1 MVHSWRKSAIAALI
15 LCRRTVVAQ
24 SACAQSTI
32 TVTAAGS
39 LEAALTD
46 CATVAN
52 GAKTLNH
59 SLRIDHNPYTLGD
72 DDLGYVNL
80 TGIEV
85 ILGLVELVIYAIP
98 SDDLDDVV
106 LFDIPPISTIH
117 SSTLRNVT
125 GAIRIGGV
133 IDSSD
138 TAVGSVILDLPKL
151 EFLESLYLEAQLDG
165 LDVRL
170 GPNLTVDDVRVSNT
184 RAVESR
190 LDVGRPGRFLYFNNT
205 TPKPGTAVLSSNMS
219 WAREGV
225 EMTANVGLRDILLTR
240 MEYARLLQVVGN
252 PDLETLEPGVV
263 AVQLVNV
270 TGNGP
275 KTAATFAR
283 LQSIGVVEASRE
295 PYESSRNA
303 HFGELTALNLPALE
317 ETVGPVAGLYFT
329 NNTFLGLQLPS
340 LSSVNGTLTI
350 DENQLLFDIGLPR
363 LESVA
368 ASLVVRGNP
377 QLLNFTA
384 NVLKR
389 ALSVQMR
396 GEFTNVELFSLED
409 VSGSFD
415 LAGGPSMDCSWFDDH
430 FPGTVV
436 KGRYS
441 CVGNHTH
448 PPKPRR
454 PSTST
459 PSEEVDPMPTGHA
472 RGLSIGA
479 KAGVGVGA
487 AVGAL
492 LLIGVGVWA
501 FRRRWGSAERPGG
514 PDAQGKPELD
524 GAGIPG
530 STLAEESV
538 EADGSEL
545 QVGELPTSRLG
556 DATGRSELPVPK
568 RKPVELW

>member
-1 MVHSWRKSAIAALI
+1 MVQNPRALK
-15 LCRRTVVAQ
+15 APSQ
-24 SACAQSTI
+24 SR
-32 TVTAAGS
+32 
-39 LEAALTD
+39 LLALWKPSSPS
-46 CATVAN
+46 ATVAN

-59 SLRIDHNPYTLGD
+59 TLRIDHNPYTLGD

-85 ILGLVELVIYAIP
+85 ILGSVELAIYAIP
-98 SDDLDDVV
+98 SHDLDDVV
-106 LFDIPPISTIH
+106 LFDIPPISTIR

-125 GAIRIGGV
+125 GAIRIRGI

-151 EFLESLYLEAQLDG
+151 EFLESLYLEAELDG

-170 GPNLTVDDVRVSNT
+170 GPNLTVGDVRVSNT
-184 RAVESR
+184 RAVDSR
-190 LDVGRPGRFLYFNNT
+190 LDVGRPGGFLYFNNT

-295 PYESSRNA
+295 PYESSRDA
-303 HFGELTALNLPALE
+303 HFGELAALNLPALE
-317 ETVGPVAGLYFT
+317 KTVGPVAGLYFT
-329 NNTFLGLQLPS
+329 NNTFLGLHLPS

-368 ASLVVRGNP
+368 ASLLVRGNP

-389 ALSVQMR
+389 R
-396 GEFTNVELFSLED
+396 C
-409 VSGSFD
+409 SFD

-436 KGRYS
+436 MGRYN

-459 PSEEVDPMPTGHA
+459 PSEEVDPMPTGDA

-501 FRRRWGSAERPGG
+501 FRRRWESVERPGG
-514 PDAQGKPELD
+514 PDAQRKPELD
-524 GAGIPG
+524 GAGVPG
-530 STLAEESV
+530 STLAEERV
-538 EADGSEL
+538 EAEGSEL

-556 DATGRSELPVPK
+556 DVTGRSELPVPK
-568 RKPVELW
+568 REPVELW